1 LDLSKYY
8 AEICKAPILSKEEE
22 KLLID
27 KYKDASTT
35 EAEKD
40 KLRDKIITS
49 NLRFAFKQAKIFSKN
64 EPGTFE
70 ELISAANEGLLVG
83 LEKYNPESGV
93 RFLSYAGW
101 WVNQRILDEMAN
113 MRIVSLPKWR
123 QQLAARITKAVDKND
138 GITLTELKT
147 MFAEQG
153 VAGKDVEEMHRTKYL
168 TYYLDDLEEHELCI
182 DPIGEEV
189 QKNMDEKKIWKSV
202 SSLPSPHREIIAR
215 AFGLDDGEEHSI
227 ARMSKDLKLTRE
239 EVQRIKAE
247 GMALLKTKVV

>member
-1 LDLSKYY
+1 MDLSKYY
-8 AEICKAPILSKEEE
+8 TEICKAPILNKEEE
-22 KLLID
+22 KELIS
-27 KYKDASTT
+27 KYKNPSTP
-35 EAEKD
+35 EKEKT
-40 KLRDKIITS
+40 KLRDKLITS
-49 NLRFAFKQAKIFSKN
+49 NLRFAFKQAKVFSKN

-83 LEKYNPESGV
+83 LEKFNPDSGV

-123 QQLAARITKAVDKND
+123 QQLAARIAKVVDKTD
-138 GITLTELKT
+138 GITLTELKV

-168 TYYLDDLEEHELCI
+168 TYYIDDIEESEFCV
-182 DPIGEEV
+182 DPIAEEV
-189 QKNMDEKKIWKSV
+189 QKNIDERKVWKSV

-215 AFGLDDGEEHSI
+215 AYGLDDGEEHSV
-227 ARMSKDLKLTRE
+227 ARMSKDLKMTRE
-239 EVQRIKAE
+239 EVQRIRSE
-247 GMALLKTKVV
+247 GMEMLKELVV